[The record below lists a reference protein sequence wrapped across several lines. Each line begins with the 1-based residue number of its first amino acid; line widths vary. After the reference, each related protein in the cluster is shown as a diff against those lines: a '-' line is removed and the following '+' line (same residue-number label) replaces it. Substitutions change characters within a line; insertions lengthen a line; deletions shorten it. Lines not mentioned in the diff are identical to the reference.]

1 MAAQTVRPIWV
12 FTLALASLVI
22 GGRALAAV
30 DQQLDSVDAVSNK
43 LVLEMQLDDRGD
55 CGKDANGNLSN
66 SYDCA
71 KSELPANGLLP
82 SDDKLF
88 NSDDGNDTNDGIPGA
103 LTSFAACQRSADR
116 SLYCLLNSLTYKGV
130 LRQPVTRWSDNGDVD
145 DLFDC
150 TDPELRLDGRRA
162 NPCTSITTDLA
173 GNIWLGG
180 RDGSSHS
187 VIKVVA
193 IPKGTIASPSTC
205 PAGFPAAGGLPAE
218 PMRKLQ
224 SLSADSDFCFL
235 RYATGRPILV
245 DMNAVDGRDARY
257 FQGPGTAAGKGVL
270 VLEDRRTAV
279 FIADAKNGDVP
290 VRPVPVEI
298 ASGKSGWGLVGNES
312 VQSLT
317 LMQLCPI
324 VVQSATGLVRQC
336 GTADDRHNY
345 ALVTTSTGRVIAR
358 RMDPP
363 SGTTVLPF
371 PVYTSPLPP
380 SGATVVPQYWVRVS
394 QQTGLVYVSDRS
406 ANKVRL
412 LSVPVQFPSAGS
424 AALVLRDDTLWT
436 SDATQSSASTAVQV
450 PNTLNTISVSPGI
463 GIDLSKCGVDAL
475 VPCDL
480 YPDGNGNQ
488 VGAQISNVQL
498 ASTASGLAVFRI
510 TGIPDCRFP
519 MPTAELTAICT
530 AADAV
535 AGPYLRVDKLLPPEV
550 LDLFDET
557 TTPKRSEL
565 KLLLGPTFRAR
576 PPNNTFEAFFGRTE
590 DGVVF
595 RETFDLKFDIGELTS
610 SESSKC
616 GFDPGGLTT
625 DPKNAANWDALVTV
639 SERHRTV
646 GQTATGSPTLDHQD
660 MLVNSD
666 CVNPTSG
673 SGDRWSLYAYGLMP
687 AVCVNESTNQA
698 ADASDACKRHF
709 ATLLG
714 DLFEDLEAARAQT
727 ACSNVDGNAVNPLS
741 AATCTAL
748 QSAWAGT
755 KPKLDNCINAALE
768 RKQSAADEN
777 CQAFLTQFRQYEAV
791 LDSATVN
798 GGPTGDK
805 ANRLGELKARRN
817 VLLYIYRDQFLPSI
831 PFLP

>member
-12 FTLALASLVI
+12 SILALASLI
-22 GGRALAAV
+22 TGGQALAEV
-30 DQQLDSVDAVSNK
+30 DQQLDSVDAISNK
-43 LVLEMQLDDRGD
+43 LVQEMQLDDRGD
-55 CGKDANGNLSN
+55 CGKDASGNPAK
-66 SYDCA
+66 SYDCTTSA
-71 KSELPANGLLP
+71 LPSSGVLP
-82 SDDKLF
+82 SDDPLF
-88 NSDDGNDTNDGIPGA
+88 ASNGGIPAA

-116 SLYCLLNSLTYKGV
+116 SLFCLLNSVTYQGKI
-130 LRQPVTRWSDNGDVD
+130 RQPVTVWTENGDAD

-150 TDPELRLDGRRA
+150 TDPALRLDGRRA

-193 IPKGTIASPSTC
+193 IPKGTVASPSTC
-205 PAGFPAAGGLPAE
+205 PAGFPAAGSLPAE
-218 PMRKLQ
+218 PMQKLQ
-224 SLSADSDFCFL
+224 SLSADHDFCFL

-245 DMNAVDGRDARY
+245 DMTAVDGRDARY

-270 VLEDRRTAV
+270 LLEDRRTAV
-279 FIADAKNGDVP
+279 FIADRMTVAGAP

-298 ASGKSGWGLVGNES
+298 ASGKAGWGLVGNES

-317 LMQLCPI
+317 LLQLCPT
-324 VVQSATGLVRQC
+324 VVSGARKC
-336 GTADDRHNY
+336 GTNDDRDNY
-345 ALVTTSTGRVIAR
+345 ALITTSTGRVVAR
-358 RMDPP
+358 RTDPP

-371 PVYTSPLPP
+371 QVYSSPLPP

-406 ANKVRL
+406 ANKVRV

-436 SDATQSSASTAVQV
+436 SDATQSVATTAVPA

-480 YPDGNGNQ
+480 YPDGGDTNQ

-519 MPTAELTAICT
+519 MPTAELTAICN
-530 AADAV
+530 AANAV
-535 AGPYLRVDKLLPPEV
+535 EGSYLRVDKLLPPEV
-550 LDLFDET
+550 LDLFDEN

-576 PPNNTFEAFFGRTE
+576 PENNNTFEAFFGRTE

-610 SESSKC
+610 SSATRC
-616 GFDPGGLTT
+616 GFDPGGTT
-625 DPKNAANWDALVTV
+625 TSPKNAANWDALVTV
-639 SERHRTV
+639 SERHVTV
-646 GQTATGSPTLDHQD
+646 GTSPTLTHED

-666 CVNPTSG
+666 CENPTSG

-687 AVCVNESTNQA
+687 AVCV
-698 ADASDACKRHF
+698 DASSDECKRWF

-714 DLFEDLEAARAQT
+714 DLFDDLEAARVQT

-755 KPKLDNCINAALE
+755 KPKLTNCINAAVE

>member
-1 MAAQTVRPIWV
+1 MTAQTVRSVLI
-12 FTLALASLVI
+12 FTLALVPLVMS
-22 GGRALAAV
+22 GKALAEV
-30 DQQLDSVDAVSNK
+30 DQQLDSVDAISNK
-43 LVLEMQLDDRGD
+43 VALEMQLDDRGD
-55 CGKDANGNLSN
+55 CGKDAGGNPAK
-66 SYDCA
+66 SYDCTTSA
-71 KSELPANGLLP
+71 LPSSGVLP
-82 SDDKLF
+82 SDDPLF
-88 NSDDGNDTNDGIPGA
+88 ASNGGIPAA

-116 SLYCLLNSLTYKGV
+116 SLFCLLNSLTYQGKI
-130 LRQPVTRWSDNGDVD
+130 RQPVTVWSENGDAD

-150 TDPELRLDGRRA
+150 TDPALRLDGRRA
-162 NPCTSITTDLA
+162 NPCSSITVDLA
-173 GNIWLGG
+173 GNLWLGG

-193 IPKGTIASPSTC
+193 IQKGTLTSPSTC
-205 PAGFPAAGGLPAE
+205 PAGFPATATLPAE
-218 PMRKLQ
+218 PMQKLQ
-224 SLSADSDFCFL
+224 SLSADNDFCFL

-245 DMNAVDGRDARY
+245 DMFAVDGRDARY
-257 FQGPGTAAGKGVL
+257 FQGPGSAAGKGVL

-279 FIADAKNGDVP
+279 FIADRTQNGAP

-298 ASGKSGWGLVGNES
+298 ASGKAGWGLIGNES

-317 LMQLCPI
+317 LLQLCPN
-324 VVQSATGLVRQC
+324 VVSGAREC
-336 GTADDRHNY
+336 GANDNRDNY
-345 ALVTTSTGRVIAR
+345 ALVTTSTGRVVAR
-358 RMDPP
+358 WMDPP
-363 SGTTVLPF
+363 SGTNVLPF
-371 PVYTSPLPP
+371 QVYLSPAPP

-412 LSVPVQFPSAGS
+412 LSVPVQFPSSGS
-424 AALVLRDDTLWT
+424 TTLVLRDDTLWT
-436 SDATQSSASTAVQV
+436 SDATQSVATTAVPA

-463 GIDLSKCGVDAL
+463 GVDLSKCGVDAL

-480 YPDGNGNQ
+480 YPDGGDDNQ

-498 ASTASGLAVFRI
+498 ASSSSGLAVFRV

-519 MPTAELTAICT
+519 MPTDELTAIC
-530 AADAV
+530 AAAGAV
-535 AGPYLRVDKLLPPEV
+535 EGASLRVDKLLPPEV
-550 LDLFDET
+550 LDLFDEN

-565 KLLLGPTFRAR
+565 RLLIGPQFRAR
-576 PPNNTFEAFFGRTE
+576 PPGNTFDAFFGRTE
-590 DGVVF
+590 EGVVF
-595 RETFDLKFDIGELTS
+595 RQTFDLKFDIGELTGS
-610 SESSKC
+610 LATRC
-616 GFDPGGLTT
+616 GFDPGGSTT
-625 DPKNAANWDALVTV
+625 SPKNAGNWDAVVTV
-639 SERHRTV
+639 SERHV
-646 GQTATGSPTLDHQD
+646 TAGSSPTPDHQD

-666 CVNPTSG
+666 CENPTSG

-687 AVCVNESTNQA
+687 AVCVNSS
-698 ADASDACKRHF
+698 SDDCKRWF

-714 DLFEDLEAARAQT
+714 DLFIELEAARDQT
-727 ACSNVDGNAVNPLS
+727 ACNNVDGNAVNPLNAS
-741 AATCTAL
+741 TCQAL

-798 GGPTGDK
+798 GGASGDK

>member
-1 MAAQTVRPIWV
+1 MTAKSVRSIS
-12 FTLALASLVI
+12 TLVV
-22 GGRALAAV
+22 ALAALANGGAVQAQV
-30 DQQLDSVDAVSNK
+30 DQQLDSVDAISNK
-43 LVLEMQLDDRGD
+43 VVLEMQLENRGD
-55 CGKDANGNLSN
+55 CGKDSGGNDAS

-71 KSELPANGLLP
+71 TSALPSSGMLP
-82 SDDKLF
+82 SDDPLF
-88 NSDDGNDTNDGIPGA
+88 NSDDGNDTNDGIPGG

-187 VIKVVA
+187 VIKVVSVA
-193 IPKGTIASPSTC
+193 KGESC
-205 PAGFPAAGGLPAE
+205 PAGFPATATLPAE
-218 PMRKLQ
+218 PMRKLN
-224 SLSADSDFCFL
+224 SLSTAYDFCFL
-235 RYATGRPILV
+235 RYASGRPILV
-245 DMNAVDGRDARY
+245 DMNAVDGRDATY
-257 FQGPGTAAGKGVL
+257 FQGPRSAAGKGVL

-279 FIADAKNGDVP
+279 FIADKKNGDVP
-290 VRPVPVEI
+290 VRPDPVEI
-298 ASGKSGWGLVGNES
+298 ASGKTGWGLVGNES

-317 LMQLCPI
+317 LLQLCPT
-324 VVQSATGLVRQC
+324 VVPSVNGPVRKC
-336 GTADDRHNY
+336 GTNENRDNY

-358 RMDPP
+358 WTDP
-363 SGTTVLPF
+363 SAGTTVLPF
-371 PVYTSPLPP
+371 QVYASPAPP
-380 SGATVVPQYWVRVS
+380 SGATTVPQYWVRVS

-412 LSVPVQFPSAGS
+412 LSVPVQFPAAGS
-424 AALVLRDDTLWT
+424 TSFVLRDDTLWT
-436 SDATQSSASTAVQV
+436 SDATQSAATTSVPV

-463 GIDLSKCGVDAL
+463 GVDLSKCGVDAL

-480 YPDGNGNQ
+480 YPDGGDANQ
-488 VGAQISNVQL
+488 VGAQISKVQL

-510 TGIPDCRFP
+510 TGIPDCRYP
-519 MPTAELTAICT
+519 MPTSELSAICS
-530 AADAV
+530 AAGAV
-535 AGPYLRVDKLLPPEV
+535 EGSYLRVDKLLPPEV
-550 LDLFDET
+550 LELFDET

-565 KLLLGPTFRAR
+565 KLLIGPQYRAR
-576 PPNNTFEAFFGRTE
+576 PPGNTFDAFFGRTQ

-610 SESSKC
+610 SGSTRC

-625 DPKNAANWDALVTV
+625 NPKNAANWDALVTV
-639 SERHRTV
+639 SERHQTV
-646 GQTATGSPTLDHQD
+646 GQTATGSPTLNYQD

-666 CVNPTSG
+666 CENPTSG

-687 AVCVNESTNQA
+687 TVCVN
-698 ADASDACKRHF
+698 ASSVDCKRWF

-714 DLFEDLEAARAQT
+714 DLFDDLEVARAET
-727 ACSNVDGNAVNPLS
+727 ACKLDSTLDDLDGSLDGNTVTPLS
-741 AATCTAL
+741 ASTCEAL
-748 QSAWAGT
+748 RNAWVGT

-777 CQAFLTQFRQYEAV
+777 CQAFLSQFKQYEIV

-798 GGPTGDK
+798 GGLTGDK